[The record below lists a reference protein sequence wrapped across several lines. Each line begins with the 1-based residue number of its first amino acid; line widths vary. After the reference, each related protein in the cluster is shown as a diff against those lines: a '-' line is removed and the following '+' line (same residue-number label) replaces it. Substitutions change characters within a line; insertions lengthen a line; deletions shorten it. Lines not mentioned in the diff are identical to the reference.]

1 MATTARK
8 DKILVDILPST
19 LEESAVV
26 ESGAGLREMTRAICD
41 KYPDEYWRERDLLRE
56 YPHAFVTELTQAGLL
71 GALIPQEFGGLGV
84 GVAEAAQILEEINR
98 SGGHAAAIHGQLYT
112 MGAMMRHGSEEQKRA
127 YLPEIAAGHL
137 RLQAFSVTEK
147 DAGSETT
154 SITTRAVKDGE
165 DWVITGHKA
174 WTSRM
179 AETDLVLVLARTED
193 KPEKKTMGL
202 SLFLVD
208 LREVA
213 KTQPESI
220 EIHKVRTMINYAT
233 YEVFYHGLRV
243 PKENVIGEVGH
254 GFRYVLDG
262 LNAERILLAAEAVGD
277 GYWFTERATRY
288 GNERIVF
295 GRAIASNQG
304 VQFPIVDAYMKVR
317 AADMMRQEAARLF
330 DSGGPCG
337 AEANMGLHLA
347 AEASWEAANVCVDVH
362 GGYGLVDTYDVERKF
377 RETRMYH
384 VAPVNKNMIKSFIG
398 TKVLG
403 MPRTY

>member
-1 MATTARK
+1 M
-8 DKILVDILPST
+8 VDTLPSILGKPAEAMT
-19 LEESAVV
+19 GPV
-26 ESGAGLREMTRAICD
+26 LRAKTRAICE
-41 KYPDEYWRERDLLRE
+41 KYPDEYWRERDALRE
-56 YPHAFVTELTQAGLL
+56 YPHDFVTDLTQAGLL

-84 GVAEAAQILEEINR
+84 GVTEASQILEEINR

-112 MGAMMRHGSEEQKRA
+112 MGAMLRHGSEEQKKT
-127 YLPEIAAGHL
+127 YLPEIAAGRL

-147 DAGSETT
+147 AAGSETT
-154 SITTRAVKDGE
+154 SIATKAVQDGE

-193 KPEKKTMGL
+193 NPEKKTMGL

-208 LREVA
+208 LREVER
-213 KTQPESI
+213 TQPETLKV
-220 EIHKVRTMINYAT
+220 HKVRTMINYAT

-243 PKENVIGEVGH
+243 PKENVVGEVGH

-262 LNAERILLAAEAVGD
+262 LNAERILLAAEAIGD
-277 GYWFTERATRY
+277 GYWFTERATQY
-288 GNERIVF
+288 GNDRVVF
-295 GRAIASNQG
+295 GRPIASNQG

-330 DSGGPCG
+330 DSGGACG

-362 GGYGLVDTYDVERKF
+362 GGYGLVDTYDIERKF

-384 VAPVNKNMIKSFIG
+384 VAPVNKNMIKSFVG